1 LAGAL
6 LQHFASAEPLLAA
19 AGVCAL
25 LSLILIVAASA
36 AGKA

>member
-1 LAGAL
+1 AD
-6 LQHFASAEPLLAA
+6 PLLAA